1 MPAYRVSTNQQIDFA
16 AESECPPT
24 NKLVLLL
31 SQITQFNFYLKNS
44 LKAIDKKLLKIL
56 VKLHKN
62 KLNVSHE

>member
-1 MPAYRVSTNQQIDFA
+1 MQAYRVPTNQQIDVA
-16 AESECPPT
+16 SESECPLT
-24 NKLVLLL
+24 NKFVLLL
-31 SQITQFNFYLKNS
+31 SQITQFNFYLRNS

>member
-1 MPAYRVSTNQQIDFA
+1 MCQLT
-16 AESECPPT
+16 ECPQT

-31 SQITQFNFYLKNS
+31 SQITQFNFYLKNA

>member
-1 MPAYRVSTNQQIDFA
+1 MCQLT
-16 AESECPPT
+16 ECPLT
-24 NKLVLLL
+24 NKFVLLL